1 MTALDG
7 AVLGGVLGLALGLA
21 AGAWFYHRDVWRDGG
36 VWNRAWQHGYDAGAQ
51 SAGFT
56 METTAAEVARARWN

>member
-7 AVLGGVLGLALGLA
+7 AVLGGVLGLALGLV
-21 AGAWFYHRDVWRDGG
+21 AGAWLYRRGVWRDGG
-36 VWNRAWQHGYDAGAQ
+36 VWDGAWQHGHDAGAQ

-56 METTAAEVARARWN
+56 VETTAAAVARARWN

>member
-36 VWNRAWQHGYDAGAQ
+36 VWDDAYDAGAQ